1 MNAHTRISS
10 KGQVVIPLA
19 VRKDM
24 KLPVGAGF
32 QVVRQDD
39 DILLRRDRTKEGLSM
54 DELMARLRE
63 ISKPLRPFA
72 RLTIKE
78 ISSVPEE
85 ALREHYLKK
94 YP

>member
-32 QVVRQDD
+32 EVVRQDD

-63 ISKPLRPFA
+63 ISKPLRPFP